1 MSRTKTKAHRTTK
14 LSTAGRQNVQV
25 QIVADDRTLA
35 NIAACRASYLGILG
49 HNVSVSLIA
58 RRAIAMLAQYL
69 RNVKGEAHEA
79 DELAFLM
86 KSVR

>member
-1 MSRTKTKAHRTTK
+1 MSKTKTHRTTK
-14 LSTAGRQNVQV
+14 LSIRTAGRQNVQV